1 MAGLAGVSFKHEHL
15 AAFLAEAR
23 QDVFFEIHAEKLYGC
38 RGVQGAAP
46 SRARALRRDHAISL
60 HGACMSI
67 GGPQPLDRDHLGR
80 FQTLVERYA
89 RLRK

>member
-23 QDVFFEIHAEKLYGC
+23 QDVFFEVHAEKLYGC
-38 RGVQGAAP
+38 RGAAQ
-46 SRARALRRDHAISL
+46 SRARALRRDHTISL
-60 HGACMSI
+60 HERACRWGVRNLSTVT
-67 GGPQPLDRDHLGR
+67 LGR